1 MARFFSLG
9 RLLGIAL
16 LLLGATSGTTLADH
30 FLTHPAVQKAAA
42 PKPAGTAAVAKPSAA
57 KPGAALTFPG
67 IESGRIKPKPKFDAN
82 VYLTPE
88 NVPEN
93 DELLKAYATDRAPQ
107 ANGDGVAT
115 PGLLGIAAQAYRAQ
129 RPAKKGMKSTYSLAD
144 AMRDAVWRKKTAA
157 KLKRLFQ

>member
-9 RLLGIAL
+9 RALGIAL
-16 LLLGATSGTTLADH
+16 LLLGATGGTTLADH
-30 FLTHPAVQKAAA
+30 FLTHPAAQKAAA
-42 PKPAGTAAVAKPSAA
+42 PKPAGTAAVA

-157 KLKRLFQ
+157 KLRRLFK